1 MRRKAKGGAGRGT
14 PAPGSTASLL
24 GETCLPATVR
34 LLAGVLGCQQCC
46 PHIDT
51 WRNKSMALWKA
62 ADDQERMAKL
72 LRQYRIRAR
81 DLNRAAYHSIGI
93 SPLHAAAR
101 AGNSDCVRLLLAHGA
116 HVDGP
121 GPDSDSF
128 ETPLMTTFSS
138 EGQSW
143 SAQHAVALA
152 LLDAGASVSYVNRKG
167 SSALTH
173 LLQYRGQLILGID
186 KPTPPPGTPSWLE
199 ILDRLLAG
207 GADLESRCM
216 EDNHRRPGYGYSPG
230 AIGTPLEVARLAGHG
245 EIVLERLRRA
255 EMEWQVRR
263 TAPIMAEV
271 SVRKV

>member
-1 MRRKAKGGAGRGT
+1 MIPGTEKRSKSGGPAGEDSLAMRRKAKGGAGRGT

-34 LLAGVLGCQQCC
+34 LLAGVFGCQQCC

-62 ADDQERMAKL
+62 ADDQQRMAKL

-81 DLNRAAYHSIGI
+81 DLNRAAYHSIGV
-93 SPLHAAAR
+93 SPLHAVAR

-116 HVDGP
+116 HVDVP

-152 LLDAGASVSYVNRKG
+152 LLDAGADSCAAPVLPSGPGFPAPLVMAARRGNLEVMQLLIDAKA
-167 SSALTH
+167 SLSAAPTAAELFPISEAVRFSRGTALQ
-173 LLQYRGQLILGID
+173 LLLKAGADVHFQ
-186 KPTPPPGTPSWLE
+186 PGTDQYFRP
-199 ILDRLLAG
+199 IL
-207 GADLESRCM
+207 
-216 EDNHRRPGYGYSPG
+216 
-230 AIGTPLEVARLAGHG
+230 
-245 EIVLERLRRA
+245 VLCD
-255 EMEWQVRR
+255 
-263 TAPIMAEV
+263 
-271 SVRKV
+271 S